1 MLARA
6 PAYCFSRKFLCLCR
20 FSRSLK
26 AIKKAMSKFRTIVC
40 CSKYNQ
46 NDIRYQSKAPL
57 RVALASINLSLS
69 LSLIFFYLL
78 R

>member
-1 MLARA
+1 M
-6 PAYCFSRKFLCLCR
+6 
-20 FSRSLK
+20 SLK

-46 NDIRYQSKAPL
+46 NDIRYQSKAPR
-57 RVALASINLSLS
+57 RVALASVNLALP
-69 LSLIFFYLL
+69 LIFFYLL

>member
-6 PAYCFSRKFLCLCR
+6 PAYCFSRKFLCFR

-46 NDIRYQSKAPL
+46 NDIRYQSKAL
-57 RVALASINLSLS
+57 RRVALASVNLALP
-69 LSLIFFYLL
+69 LIFFYLL